1 MNQTE
6 NLKQEI
12 QDLVNK
18 TIEVNKSFLKEGSA
32 LLQQFTTK
40 DTAAGSRQAKAVFQ
54 SNLLSQAINAYATL
68 NIRHLKNMMD
78 LGMELTRQA
87 VKTAGSATT
96 TADEEE
102 TAVEPS
108 FILQQ
113 SVKAGSSTRFQ
124 FVMDNDKSEAVT
136 VQLIHSAYR
145 PDVATDAGLDFPTVF
160 KPARFVLDPGAEQ
173 RVDLRITVPKKTAAG
188 TYTAQVQ
195 VSGFEPAY
203 FRIQLDVT

>member
-6 NLKQEI
+6 HLKQEI

-18 TIEVNKSFLKEGSA
+18 TIEVNKSFLKEGGA
-32 LLQQFTTK
+32 LLQQFKAK
-40 DTAAGSRQAKAVFQ
+40 DAAAGSRQAQAVFQ

-78 LGMELTRQA
+78 LGLELTRQA
-87 VKTAGSATT
+87 VQTAGAATT
-96 TADEEE
+96 ATDGEEV
-102 TAVEPS
+102 AVEPS

-113 SVKAGSSTRFQ
+113 SVKAGSSARFQ

-136 VQLIHSAYR
+136 VQLIHSAYQ
-145 PDVATDAGLDFPTVF
+145 PEAATDAGVDFKTVF
-160 KPARFVLDPGAEQ
+160 TPAHFVLDPGGEQ
-173 RVDLRITVPKKTAAG
+173 QVDLRVSVPKKTAAG
-188 TYTAQVQ
+188 PYTAQVQ